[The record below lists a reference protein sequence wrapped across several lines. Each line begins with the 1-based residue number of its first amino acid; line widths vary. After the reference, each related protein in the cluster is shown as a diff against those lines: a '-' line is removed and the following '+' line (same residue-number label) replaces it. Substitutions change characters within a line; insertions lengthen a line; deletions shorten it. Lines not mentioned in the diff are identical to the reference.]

1 MPGTGCTSLRVAG
14 ALSENVPMA
23 RRMRGRSRLTRARSF
38 ADRFTWRGAT
48 VRRCTLYCLSVTS
61 KSTAVSPAVPSC
73 TRSCAWPGACDRGMP
88 TTASHLPCTRTT
100 STRCSPKVTCGA
112 CAAAA
117 SRVSR
122 ATPPGTSSCC
132 GNSAAAGE
140 SGAARKSG
148 TAAPLVTKA
157 PDSSASTT
165 RRAARCSARRAPCA
179 NCVPAPGTLAFLIAS
194 GDARPEA
201 PAGEARLDLL
211 PGQHRGGVGEQGTAR
226 GARHNGEAA
235 RQRRERADGVEC
247 ALRQSQA
254 VLRARQAFLCGVIE
268 PRLDTLV
275 PRAIFPHDMVRRAA
289 HQTRDAVRDA
299 HLITVQAGA
308 RRPAEA
314 LREVIETLH
323 LLLQPYSR
331 MREFQAP
338 LGALEARAIRA
349 QLAAHTRAQAQRGAR
364 QDLETRAAIRH
375 HQLRGPRG
383 GGGARIGREVR
394 DGEVDLVPDPR
405 DHGQAARAYGAR
417 DPFVVERPQILE
429 RAAAAGEDQHFAL
442 GARRGGL
449 QRRDQRRDGGRP
461 LHRRRIDEDPC
472 GRITPRE
479 DVQNV
484 AQCRP
489 GWRGDHADAL
499 RKARQTSLALERK
512 QTFGRE
518 PRFQAIELAPQR
530 ADTRLLQVLD
540 DELVLAPRLVH
551 ADAAA
556 DQHLR
561 AGARGEADEGVLHPE
576 HGTAQLRVPVLER
589 EVPVAGSWLREVR
602 QLPLHPQHT
611 EPALEEH
618 AHLAVHTGDAV
629 HVPDRL
635 GPGAVVR
642 IYGHKAP

>member
-1 MPGTGCTSLRVAG
+1 MV
-14 ALSENVPMA
+14 
-23 RRMRGRSRLTRARSF
+23 GRSAQPTRA
-38 ADRFTWRGAT
+38 
-48 VRRCTLYCLSVTS
+48 
-61 KSTAVSPAVPSC
+61 
-73 TRSCAWPGACDRGMP
+73 
-88 TTASHLPCTRTT
+88 
-100 STRCSPKVTCGA
+100 
-112 CAAAA
+112 
-117 SRVSR
+117 
-122 ATPPGTSSCC
+122 
-132 GNSAAAGE
+132 
-140 SGAARKSG
+140 
-148 TAAPLVTKA
+148 
-157 PDSSASTT
+157 
-165 RRAARCSARRAPCA
+165 
-179 NCVPAPGTLAFLIAS
+179 AF
-194 GDARPEA
+194 
-201 PAGEARLDLL
+201 
-211 PGQHRGGVGEQGTAR
+211 
-226 GARHNGEAA
+226 
-235 RQRRERADGVEC
+235 
-247 ALRQSQA
+247 
-254 VLRARQAFLCGVIE
+254 
-268 PRLDTLV
+268 
-275 PRAIFPHDMVRRAA
+275 
-289 HQTRDAVRDA
+289 RDA
-299 HLITVQAGA
+299 HLVTLQPGA

-323 LLLQPYSR
+323 LLLQPYAR
-331 MREFQAP
+331 MCELQAP
-338 LGALEARAIRA
+338 LGALAARSVRA
-349 QLAAHTRAQAQRGAR
+349 QLAAHARAQALRGAR
-364 QDLETRAAIRH
+364 QDLEARVAIGH
-375 HQLRGPRG
+375 HQLRGARG
-383 GGGARIGREVR
+383 GGGGRISREVR

-429 RAAAAGEDQHFAL
+429 RAAAAGEDQPLAL
-442 GARRGGL
+442 GARRGAL
-449 QRRDQRRDGGRP
+449 QRRDQRRHGGRP

-472 GRITPRE
+472 GRIAPRE

-489 GWRGDHADAL
+489 GWRGDHADTL
-499 RKARQTSLALERK
+499 WKPRQTSFALERK
-512 QTFGRE
+512 HTFGRQLG
-518 PRFQAIELAPQR
+518 FQALELAPQR

-561 AGARGEADEGVLHPE
+561 AGARREADEGVLHPE

>member
-23 RRMRGRSRLTRARSF
+23 RRMRGRSRATRARSF

-48 VRRCTLYCLSVTS
+48 VRRCTLYCLSATS
-61 KSTAVSPAVPSC
+61 KSTAESLDAPSC

-88 TTASHLPCTRTT
+88 TTASHLPCTRST
-100 STRCSPKVTCGA
+100 STRCSPKVVRGA
-112 CAAAA
+112 RPSGA
-117 SRVSR
+117 SRVTR

-132 GNSAAAGE
+132 GNSGAAGE
-140 SGAARKSG
+140 SRAAGKSG
-148 TAAPLVTKA
+148 TAAPLVTRA

-179 NCVPAPGTLAFLIAS
+179 NCVSPPGTLAFLIPG
-194 GDARPEA
+194 GDARPQA

-211 PGQHRGGVGEQGTAR
+211 AGQHRGGVGEQATAD
-226 GARHNGEAA
+226 GARHDREAA
-235 RQRRERADGVEC
+235 RQRRERADGVQC

-254 VLRARQAFLCGVIE
+254 VLRARQAVLCGVIQ

-323 LLLQPYSR
+323 LLLQPYAR
-331 MREFQAP
+331 MGELQTPF
-338 LGALEARAIRA
+338 GALEARAIRA

-364 QDLETRAAIRH
+364 QDLETRVAIRH
-375 HQLRGPRG
+375 HQLRGPRAG
-383 GGGARIGREVR
+383 GGRRIGREVR
-394 DGEVDLVPDPR
+394 DGEVDLVPDSR
-405 DHGQAARAYGAR
+405 DHGQAARADGAR

-429 RAAAAGEDQHFAL
+429 RAAAAREDQHLAL

-449 QRRDQRRDGGRP
+449 QRRDQRRHGSRP

-479 DVQNV
+479 DMQDV
-484 AQCRP
+484 AQCGP
-489 GWRGDHADAL
+489 GWRSDHADTL
-499 RKARQTSLALERK
+499 WKPRQTSLALERK
-512 QTFGRE
+512 QTFGCQL
-518 PRFQAIELAPQR
+518 RFQALELAPQR
-530 ADTRLLQVLD
+530 ADTRLLEVLD
-540 DELVLAPRLVH
+540 DDLVLPARLVP
-551 ADAAA
+551 ADAPAA
-556 DQHLR
+556 QPLR
-561 AGARGEADEGVLHPE
+561 AGAGREADERVLHPE
-576 HGTAQLRVPVLER
+576 HGAAQLRVPVLER
-589 EVPVAGSWLREVR
+589 EVPVAGRWLREVR

-611 EPALEEH
+611 KPALEEH
-618 AHLAVHTGDAV
+618 AHLAVQAGDAV

-635 GPGAVVR
+635 GPGAIVR